1 MITVNVKQLA
11 SALSEADVFTLPEM
25 NDGTEYL
32 YNSVYARLS
41 RGEEVS
47 LLGLDFDA
55 FDLDDID
62 SLNELYD
69 YVFERNYYAADR
81 IVYILRNTASV
92 CKAVSYV

>member
-11 SALSEADVFTLPEM
+11 SALAEADVFTLPVMSE
-25 NDGTEYL
+25 GTGYL

-47 LLGLDFDA
+47 LLGLDFNA
-55 FDLDDID
+55 FDPDDID

-69 YVFERNYYAADR
+69 CVFERNYYAADK
-81 IVYILRNTASV
+81 ISYILRNTAPV